1 MLNPQLGIIQ
11 LLFLMLGLLIPAK
24 QLLLHKMC
32 FCNPVY
38 QICKIL
44 FKACA
49 EAELIINQHDQTLLC
64 PKSTTGISVRFV

>member
-1 MLNPQLGIIQ
+1 MLNPQLGII
-11 LLFLMLGLLIPAK
+11 LMLGLLIPAQ

-38 QICKIL
+38 QICRIL

-49 EAELIINQHDQTLLC
+49 EAESVINQHNKADM
-64 PKSTTGISVRFV
+64 PKEHNWYKC